1 MATGNGNAYTGNTLE
16 LSQNGTNFVRLLG
29 HELGHFYDHQL
40 KNDATALDLV
50 DNFADIIK
58 YEMDESQATAI
69 SYIIRKQIMLNGG
82 PDIEISNLYNLTQTA
97 IDNIRVNELLNLYPN
112 PVKKDLYIKTLSEKS
127 VIKIYSLQGSLLI
140 TLSAY
145 RSNDQIDLSSL
156 QSGVYLVKISGPDGN
171 VYAGKFVKE

>member
-1 MATGNGNAYTGNTLE
+1 MKKLLTFIMLLWVVAAAAQTTRYSYDNLNRLTRVTYANGTIVSYNYDANGNRISEIITG
-16 LSQNGTNFVRLLG
+16 GTG
-29 HELGHFYDHQL
+29 IMQI
-40 KNDATALDLV
+40 NDFGEV
-50 DNFADIIK
+50 
-58 YEMDESQATAI
+58 S
-69 SYIIRKQIMLNGG
+69 
-82 PDIEISNLYNLTQTA
+82 
-97 IDNIRVNELLNLYPN
+97 LYPN
-112 PVKKDLYIKTLSEKS
+112 PVKKYLYIKTPSEKS

>member
-1 MATGNGNAYTGNTLE
+1 MKKLLTFIMLLWAVAAAAQTTRYSYDILNRLTRVTYANGTIVTYNYDANGNRISEIITGGTGIMQIND
-16 LSQNGTNFVRLLG
+16 NGEV
-29 HELGHFYDHQL
+29 
-40 KNDATALDLV
+40 
-50 DNFADIIK
+50 
-58 YEMDESQATAI
+58 S
-69 SYIIRKQIMLNGG
+69 
-82 PDIEISNLYNLTQTA
+82 
-97 IDNIRVNELLNLYPN
+97 LYPN
-112 PVKKDLYIKTLSEKS
+112 PVKKYLYIKTPSEKS

>member
-1 MATGNGNAYTGNTLE
+1 MKKLLTFIMLLWAVAAAAQTTRYSYDNLNRLTRVTYANGTIVSYNYDANGNRISEIITG
-16 LSQNGTNFVRLLG
+16 GTG
-29 HELGHFYDHQL
+29 IMQI
-40 KNDATALDLV
+40 NDFGEV
-50 DNFADIIK
+50 
-58 YEMDESQATAI
+58 S
-69 SYIIRKQIMLNGG
+69 
-82 PDIEISNLYNLTQTA
+82 
-97 IDNIRVNELLNLYPN
+97 LYPN
-112 PVKKDLYIKTLSEKS
+112 PVKKYLYIKTPSEKS